1 MQKRICSYYDDD
13 WRAQHTD
20 CPNCH
25 WSGTPAEMD
34 SEVYRELIEF
44 SCPNCDQI
52 LLMVEHPAREEV
64 ERAAARGVEEAIQ
77 HLALIRRAETSA
89 RGESE

>member
-20 CPNCH
+20 YPNCD

-34 SEVYRELIEF
+34 SEIYRELIEF

-52 LLMVEHPAREEV
+52 LLMVGHPAREEI
-64 ERAAARGVEEAIQ
+64 EHAAARGVEEAIQ
-77 HLALIRRAETSA
+77 HLALIRRAEASG